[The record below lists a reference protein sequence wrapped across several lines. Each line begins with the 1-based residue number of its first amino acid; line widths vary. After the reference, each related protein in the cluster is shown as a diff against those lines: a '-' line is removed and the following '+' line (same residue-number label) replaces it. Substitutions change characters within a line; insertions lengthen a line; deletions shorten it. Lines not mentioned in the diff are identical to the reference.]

1 MTTPALPYGSGSRQQ
16 FLEQLLAELARTD
29 TADGKPFGLRTKAAD
44 DPTVAL
50 LDAWATVADVIAFY
64 QERIATEGFIRTAGQ
79 PGSLLAIAQLVG
91 YQPRPGLAASVWLA
105 YTLQPDPA
113 DTAVVLP
120 AGLLTQSVPGTGEL
134 PQTFETTGELVARPS
149 WNTLGVRTTG
159 PVTAPDGLSKL
170 TALTFQGVTTG
181 LAANST
187 ILLFDDG
194 GGTPTAVLVQA
205 VSADL
210 ASQVTSVTLQP
221 PPASTP
227 AADRPA
233 PAGQPTPAGQPAP
246 AAQPAPAGQPAPAA
260 PAAVAEGATRGPT
273 LARVIDA
280 VVPALDSLVPVLH
293 ELPAPPPA
301 SAADLNRGPAQVF
314 APDSDAVLRLV
325 AALHPALAG
334 TIYKALG
341 TTSIGTAAVTA
352 AMVLQVQATPFGVRM
367 PPRPVFDSQGQ
378 QVGTEE
384 WPVGDVQV
392 LTASLNW
399 TGNTDTPPDRQSV
412 QLSVQGPG
420 GSFAQAAVNGPA
432 PPAVD
437 LGDLG
442 GAAVTIQSQE
452 LAVAFTPA
460 ASSGLDPLTL
470 TLSWSSNT
478 SITVTI
484 SDPSADDG
492 DSQFAWAPT
501 LNASQRLTIGN
512 YRVTIGWQADRART
526 VGEPVLT
533 VSVTEAMLL
542 AKPAVLD
549 LDTTYTGIVPGSWVV
564 IQQAGT
570 PAGTAPYQ
578 VTAQVMSATTT
589 AISRYGMSGTVT
601 ELTLDQPWA
610 PAGTRWLSA
619 VRPLSVQAQSAGLTL
634 LPVPLPGP
642 LTGSS
647 IDLDGLYAG
656 VEAGQ
661 RILVTGTRADL
672 PAGASVPAGEAA
684 MVTGVTQQT
693 TGGTADTPHTTL
705 ELAAPLTYQYQ
716 LPSVQIYGNVVPAH
730 QGATVTETLAGAVP
744 GDPHPSFTLSQAPV
758 LADPATTAAGSVSSL
773 QLSVGGRTWTP
784 VPRLDATTPDG
795 CYQTGIDSQGR
806 TTIKLSGPLPTGT
819 SSVVATYRTGSGSAG
834 NVRAH
839 QVTQLLSRP
848 LTVASVDN
856 PLPGSGGSDGDGPG
870 DLRTG
875 ASAGLASLGRL
886 VSVTDTADLVRSW
899 AGVGKASAVSAAAA
913 GGEVVALTVAGVDPV
928 PLDPAGALCTALTGA
943 LAAAGD
949 PRSPVLVLPARLYLI
964 VLTARIRR
972 DPALDWAGVSAAV
985 RGALSGAFGYGSR
998 QLGQD
1003 VIVSEIIAVGHSVP
1017 GVESFSVRAIAL
1029 VPTTATASE
1038 IVELTSRLPA
1048 PPAGGRLPLPPP
1060 ETAAAD
1066 EPPAAAVAYLSDAMN
1081 DTLILQE
1088 VT

>member
-1 MTTPALPYGSGSRQQ
+1 MSTPALPYGSGSRQQ

-29 TADGKPFGLRTKAAD
+29 TADGKPFGLRTRAAD

-194 GGTPTAVLVQA
+194 GTPTAVLVQA
-205 VSADL
+205 VSVDL

-221 PPASTP
+221 PPASTS

-233 PAGQPTPAGQPAP
+233 PAGQL
-246 AAQPAPAGQPAPAA
+246 APAGQPAPAA
-260 PAAVAEGATRGPT
+260 VAEGAARGPT
-273 LARVIDA
+273 VARVIDA
-280 VVPALDSLVPVLH
+280 LVPALDSLVPVLH

-314 APDSDAVLRLV
+314 APDSDAVLRIV

-352 AMVLQVQATPFGVRM
+352 AMVLRVQATPFGVRM

-399 TGNTDTPPDRQSV
+399 TGDIPPDRQSV

-432 PPAVD
+432 PPDVP

-442 GAAVTIQSQE
+442 NAAVTIQSQE
-452 LAVAFTPA
+452 LAVVFTPA
-460 ASSGLDPLTL
+460 PGSGLDPLTL
-470 TLSWSSNT
+470 TLSWSSNE

-484 SDPSADDG
+484 SDPSADDR

-526 VGEPVLT
+526 VGERARTVGEPVLT

-542 AKPAVLD
+542 AEPAVLD
-549 LDTTYTGIVPGSWVV
+549 LDTTYPGIVPGSWVI

-578 VTAQVMSATTT
+578 VTARVMSATTT

-619 VRPLSVQAQSAGLTL
+619 VRPLSVQAQSDGLTL
-634 LPVPLPGP
+634 LPVPLPDP
-642 LTGSS
+642 LAGSS

-656 VEAGQ
+656 IEAGQ

-684 MVTGVTQQT
+684 MVSGVTQQT

-705 ELAAPLTYQYQ
+705 ELAAPLTYRYQ

-730 QGATVTETLAGAVP
+730 QGATVTETLAGAIP

-773 QLSVGGRTWTP
+773 RLSVGGRTWTP
-784 VPRLDATTPDG
+784 VPRLDATTPDR

-875 ASAGLASLGRL
+875 ASAGLACLGRL
-886 VSVTDTADLVRSW
+886 VSVADTADLVRSW
-899 AGVGKASAVSAAAA
+899 AGVGKASAVSAVAA

-949 PRSPVLVLPARLYLI
+949 PGSPVLVLPARLYLI

-1048 PPAGGRLPLPPP
+1048 PPASGRLPLPPP